1 MANLL
6 HLFDVMK
13 MTISATVKIKAISGI
28 ELWGEGWNKYMDV
41 TVEDMDITDA
51 VKAYEIVNEY
61 NIDDLL
67 EAIGE
72 SDVATWLAEQG
83 YEVSKEQVA

>member
-1 MANLL
+1 
-6 HLFDVMK
+6 

-41 TVEDMDITDA
+41 SVEDMDITDA
-51 VKAYEIVNEY
+51 VKADEIVNEY
-61 NIDDLL
+61 NVDDLL

-72 SDVATWLAEQG
+72 SDVAIWMAEQG
-83 YEVSKEQVA
+83 YEVSKE